1 MGHAGAERPVF
12 ALGGSRLGKRVT
24 AVTAR
29 LRRRAFPNHWSFLF
43 GVVSVALFTVLLVTG
58 IALMFF
64 YDPSTAV
71 VRYHGRYPLLRGLEM
86 SQAYESMLHISFDV
100 TGGLLLRQAHHWA
113 ALMLPGSLAL
123 QLLSTFFTGAFR
135 RPRRWAWVLL
145 VGIFVLA
152 LVSGWSGYALP
163 DDTLSGTGL
172 RIVQGVM
179 LGIPIIGTWLTW
191 KLFGGE
197 FPGSIITHMCVIH
210 LVAPAVLAV
219 AIAMRLRMTY
229 RLGPPQFGASGR
241 TDGNIVGIPMW
252 PNAVARMTGL
262 FFITTGV
269 VMLMGAT
276 LTVSPVWMYGPS
288 SPSNAFA
295 GSQPDWYTA
304 FLDGALRLVPAGW
317 EVDWLGRTWTLAVLV
332 PLVAIGLF
340 FALLTTYPFLEAWIA
355 ADGREH
361 HLLDRP
367 RDTPTRT
374 GLGVAGVTFY
384 GTLWLAGSADVIAT
398 HFRVSFEGV
407 IWLLRAVVLLG
418 LPMAYLLT
426 RQICFALQI
435 QDRERLLHG
444 AESGRIVRS
453 PNGGYVESHAWLSVR
468 RWYALTT
475 STTTSTRHPAPEVRL
490 DKEERAAP
498 IERLRIR
505 LQRRLFDD
513 RPQTIG
519 GSSGTSHASDRGEV
533 AAGSE
538 ARR

>member
-1 MGHAGAERPVF
+1 MGHTEAEGPAHTGTEGPAHTGTEGPAY
-12 ALGGSRLGKRVT
+12 ALGGTRLGKRVT

-29 LRRRAFPNHWSFLF
+29 LRRRACPNHWSFLF
-43 GVVSVALFTVLLVTG
+43 GVVSVALFMVLLVTG
-58 IALMFF
+58 IALMVC

-71 VRYHGRYPLLRGLEM
+71 VRYHGSYPLLRGLEM
-86 SQAYESMLHISFDV
+86 SQAYASMLRISFDV

-113 ALMLPGSLAL
+113 ALMLPGSVAL

-135 RPRRWAWVLL
+135 RPRQWAWVLL
-145 VGIFVLA
+145 VAIFVLA

-163 DDTLSGTGL
+163 DDTLSSTGL

-197 FPGSIITHMCVIH
+197 FPGSIITHMYVIH
-210 LVAPAVLAV
+210 LVAPAILAV
-219 AIAMRLRMTY
+219 GMAMRLRLTY
-229 RLGPPQFGASGR
+229 RLGPTQFGASGR
-241 TDGNIVGIPMW
+241 TEGNIVGVPMW
-252 PNAVARMTGL
+252 PNAAARMTGL

-304 FLDGALRLVPAGW
+304 FLDGALRLVPPGW
-317 EVDWLGRTWTLAVLV
+317 EIGWLGRTWTLAVLV
-332 PLVAIGLF
+332 PLLAIGLF
-340 FALLTTYPFLEAWIA
+340 FALMTTYPFLEGWIA
-355 ADGREH
+355 ADRREH

-374 GLGVAGVTFY
+374 GLGVAGMTFY
-384 GTLWLAGSADVIAT
+384 ATLWLAGSADVIAT
-398 HFRVSFEGV
+398 QFRVSFEGV

-418 LPMAYLLT
+418 PPLAYLLT

-444 AESGRIVRS
+444 AESGRIVQL
-453 PNGGYVESHAWLSVR
+453 PNGGYVEPHAWLSAR
-468 RWYALTT
+468 RRYALT
-475 STTTSTRHPAPEVRL
+475 
-490 DKEERAAP
+490 
-498 IERLRIR
+498 
-505 LQRRLFDD
+505 RR
-513 RPQTIG
+513 G
-519 GSSGTSHASDRGEV
+519 AEGRGPW
-533 AAGSE
+533 
-538 ARR
+538 RRGP